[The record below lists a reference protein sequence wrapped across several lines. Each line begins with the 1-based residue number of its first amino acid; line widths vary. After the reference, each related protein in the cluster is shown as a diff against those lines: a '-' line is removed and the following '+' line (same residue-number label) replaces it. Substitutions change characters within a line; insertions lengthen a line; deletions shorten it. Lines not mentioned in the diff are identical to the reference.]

1 MVVVVVVVVVVV
13 GGGNIVCIVVA
24 HENVGWIWNAD
35 KINSSGL
42 VSIQNTHIR
51 WALIQL
57 EKTTKDQQL
66 CSSWNNGIS
75 RAQCQNTEDDVHE
88 TAMEFKVEQTNET
101 DRKKEGEEE
110 AKKTTRFTTGWE
122 KCATIFFI
130 FEQKKTHKLLYK
142 RKYTPN
148 KMKMTVRRRRR
159 RRKKKL
165 RKIKVS
171 KRVFGRSGN
180 CEKCNASQC

>member
-1 MVVVVVVVVVVV
+1 MDAVVVVVV

-24 HENVGWIWNAD
+24 HEIGGWIWNAD

-101 DRKKEGEEE
+101 VRKKEGEEE
-110 AKKTTRFTTGWE
+110 EKKNNSLYNWMR
-122 KCATIFFI
+122 KMCDNFFYLWTK
-130 FEQKKTHKLLYK
+130 E
-142 RKYTPN
+142 N
-148 KMKMTVRRRRR
+148 
-159 RRKKKL
+159 
-165 RKIKVS
+165 
-171 KRVFGRSGN
+171 
-180 CEKCNASQC
+180 SQIAL

>member
-1 MVVVVVVVVVVV
+1 MVVVVVVVVVAV

-110 AKKTTRFTTGWE
+110 EKKQLALQLDE
-122 KCATIFFI
+122 KNVRQFFFI

-159 RRKKKL
+159 RRRKK
-165 RKIKVS
+165 S
-171 KRVFGRSGN
+171 
-180 CEKCNASQC
+180 

>member
-1 MVVVVVVVVVVV
+1 MEVVVVVVV

-24 HENVGWIWNAD
+24 HEIGGWIWNAD

-110 AKKTTRFTTGWE
+110 E
-122 KCATIFFI
+122 
-130 FEQKKTHKLLYK
+130 
-142 RKYTPN
+142 
-148 KMKMTVRRRRR
+148 
-159 RRKKKL
+159 KKKQL
-165 RKIKVS
+165 ALQLD
-171 KRVFGRSGN
+171 
-180 CEKCNASQC
+180 EKNVRQFFFYLWTKENSQIAL

>member
-13 GGGNIVCIVVA
+13 GGGNIVCIVVV

-110 AKKTTRFTTGWE
+110 EKKQLALQLDE
-122 KCATIFFI
+122 KNVRQFFFI

-159 RRKKKL
+159 RRRKK
-165 RKIKVS
+165 S
-171 KRVFGRSGN
+171 
-180 CEKCNASQC
+180 